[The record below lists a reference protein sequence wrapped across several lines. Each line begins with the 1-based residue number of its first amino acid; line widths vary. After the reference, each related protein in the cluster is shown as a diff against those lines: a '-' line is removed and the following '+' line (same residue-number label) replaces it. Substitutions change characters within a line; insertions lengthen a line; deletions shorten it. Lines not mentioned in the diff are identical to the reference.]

1 MKIQMNKYDVETE
14 DLEDSKVQF
23 KTPIESTGLKC
34 DFCSKTY
41 SSLKGL
47 KIHKTNSHLLVPI
60 DPEINILIYCL
71 IFRSESSS
79 RTRSCLSVR
88 QQFAKAW

>member
-1 MKIQMNKYDVETE
+1 MKIHMKKYHVEKE

-47 KIHKTNSHLLVPI
+47 KIHKTKSHLLVPI

-71 IFRSESSS
+71 IFHAI
-79 RTRSCLSVR
+79 
-88 QQFAKAW
+88 FPDIN